1 MEGDWIVPER
11 DDSLWFAEDDGLQDA
26 FMGHYSPPPISW
38 SESRAVVED
47 TDSAQFLLRR
57 ANGYRFH
64 RHAQVLNCRVG
75 ERVRGEVLLSTET
88 EHDMVQGGC

>member
-1 MEGDWIVPER
+1 MPVDDGNVVEGEWIMPER
-11 DDSLWFAEDDGLQDA
+11 DDSLWFAENDHMQDA

-57 ANGYRFH
+57 MN
-64 RHAQVLNCRVG
+64 
-75 ERVRGEVLLSTET
+75 
-88 EHDMVQGGC
+88 